1 VQLAKRAEKHP
12 LATAAIGGALISLFP
27 AFFVTQAV
35 RMFPSL
41 KPEELQVVSDFFS
54 AGIGP
59 MQIMLFA
66 IVVFVVPPVEEFI
79 FRSAL
84 WRLFGWAK
92 QTPKVTWIG
101 VSLLFAAFHME
112 PLHIMGLLP
121 LSFFLGW
128 LRLKTGNI
136 NASTLAHMANNAVG
150 CLLMVI

>member
-1 VQLAKRAEKHP
+1 MQFVKRAEDNP
-12 LATAAIGGALISLFP
+12 LISAVLGGALVGLIP
-27 AFFVTQAV
+27 AWAMTQTV
-35 RMFPSL
+35 RAFPSL
-41 KPEELQVVSDFFS
+41 KPEELQIVSDFFS

-112 PLHIMGLLP
+112 PLHIVGLLP

>member
-1 VQLAKRAEKHP
+1 MKQWAIENPYK
-12 LATAAIGGALISLFP
+12 TAIVGGSLISLFP
-27 AFFVTQAV
+27 ALFVTQAV

-66 IVVFVVPPVEEFI
+66 IVVFVVPPAEEFI

-84 WRLFGWAK
+84 WRLFGWVK

>member
-1 VQLAKRAEKHP
+1 MKQWAIENPYKTVI
-12 LATAAIGGALISLFP
+12 IGGSLISLFP
-27 AFFVTQAV
+27 ALFVTQAV

-112 PLHIMGLLP
+112 PLHIVGLLP